1 MSWGLVAGAAV
12 TAGSAALSSSAAN
25 KARNSQE
32 AASMAALAEQQRQ
45 FDLMRADQAPYRET
59 GRDALGRLAGLQDYD
74 PTPHA
79 LAVQSEPGYQFGLDQ
94 GRNAL
99 EGSAAA
105 GGGLYSGSALKA
117 LTRYGN
123 DYGTTKYNDAFNRSQ
138 TAFGNKWNRLSG
150 LAGIGQTAN
159 QQSQTAGMNLANNA
173 SGIMT
178 NLGQAQGGA
187 AMAQGSIWGNALGQ
201 IAGQANKGSLQGRFS
216 NTDWG
221 RSGFGTGLAYGNE
234 DMGQYLAEG
243 GRVEPRVG
251 TRSPLPQG
259 AGGGGLSADAIRRA
273 LDEAHAA
280 GQQQQPSGVG
290 ALPADPLR
298 NPGAILQQRMQ
309 RANFAAGGPV
319 HGEAPGRADDV
330 PAMLSAGE
338 HVIDA
343 ETVAL
348 LGEGNSEA
356 GHALLEELKERV
368 RAHALT
374 RKPGASDGGA
384 G

>member
-12 TAGSAALSSSAAN
+12 AAGSAAISSNAAK

-32 AASMAALAEQQRQ
+32 AASMAALEEQRRQ
-45 FDLMRADQAPYRET
+45 FDLAREDQRPYRET
-59 GRDALGRLAGLQDYD
+59 GREALGRLAGLQDYD

-79 LAVQSEPGYQFGLDQ
+79 LAVQSEPGYQFGLDS

-117 LTRYGN
+117 LTRYNN
-123 DYGTTKYNDAFNRSQ
+123 DYATTKYGDAFNRAH

-159 QQSQTAGMNLANNA
+159 QQSQAAGQNFANQSA
-173 SGIMT
+173 GILTGMG
-178 NLGQAQGGA
+178 NAQGA
-187 AMAQGSIWGNALGQ
+187 SQLAQGSIWGNALGQ
-201 IAGQANKGSLQGRFS
+201 IGGQARAWGGGGGWGWGGSGGGS
-216 NTDWG
+216 TTPYDSIP
-221 RSGFGTGLAYGNE
+221 SGQELA
-234 DMGQYLAEG
+234 DG
-243 GRVEPRVG
+243 GPVRRVEPKVG

-273 LDEAHAA
+273 IDEAHA
-280 GQQQQPSGVG
+280 GSQQPAQRSGVG

-298 NPGAILQQRMQ
+298 NPGAILRDREK
-309 RANFAAGGPV
+309 RAGYAAGGPV

-348 LGEGNSEA
+348 LGEGNTEA

-368 RAHALT
+368 RAHAQA
-374 RKPGASDGGA
+374 RRGASNA